1 MTLQSTLILSYSRT
15 SANLTLLEELQ
26 LNRNLFTE
34 QEVEETEC
42 FPRLLSDISFSFF
55 PTQSFLSFKIVSD
68 VASQIH

>member
-42 FPRLLSDISFSFF
+42 FPRLLSDI
-55 PTQSFLSFKIVSD
+55 
-68 VASQIH
+68 

>member
-34 QEVEETEC
+34 QEVEETGC
-42 FPRLLSDISFSFF
+42 FHRILSDISFSFF

>member
-34 QEVEETEC
+34 REVEETGC
-42 FPRLLSDISFSFF
+42 FPRILSDISFSFF